1 MAIPAQVKKQS
12 EAIQK
17 LYEELNV
24 ETEEQGKNTP
34 EAVVENYV
42 SETFN
47 EADSAE
53 EQAVESDNQEQVS
66 SGNVDEE
73 ETFERRYKS
82 LQGMYN
88 AEVPRLHAEKR
99 ELETRVSQLEALMS
113 TLNTPKRTTAQQQN
127 ALVTDADVEEYGD
140 SIDVMRRVSREEA
153 SQQQARI
160 DQLEGLVRGM
170 QTSVVPQVQQLQH
183 RQAVNTEQTF
193 WSDIQNAVPE
203 WQDINNNH
211 GFQSWLLEVDPLTG
225 ISRQTY
231 LDDAQKNL
239 DARRVTQ
246 FFSTWKAQTGSSVAQ
261 SKPVVQS
268 KSQLE
273 KQVAPGRGRS
283 SGTTSNSEPA
293 TYSSGDIKN
302 FFTDVQKGKYKG
314 KEKERDRI
322 ERDIFAAQREG
333 RIVAA

>member
-17 LYEELNV
+17 LYEELN
-24 ETEEQGKNTP
+24 TEEQGVDTP
-34 EAVVENYV
+34 EAVVENSV
-42 SETFN
+42 SETVN

-53 EQAVESDNQEQVS
+53 EQAAESDSQEQVQS
-66 SGNVDEE
+66 DNVDEE

-99 ELETRVSQLEALMS
+99 ELETRVTQLEALMS
-113 TLNTPKRTTAQQQN
+113 TLNTPTTTNTQQQT

-183 RQAVNTEQTF
+183 RQAVTSEQAF
-193 WSDIQNAVPE
+193 WSDIQTAVPD
-203 WQDINNNH
+203 WQDINTNQ

-246 FFSTWKAQTGSSVAQ
+246 FFSTWKAQTGPSVAQ
-261 SKPVVQS
+261 STPVVQS

-283 SGTTSNSEPA
+283 GGTTSSNEPA
-293 TYSSGDIKN
+293 TYSSVDIKN

>member
-17 LYEELNV
+17 LYEELNT
-24 ETEEQGKNTP
+24 ETEEQGVHTP
-34 EAVVENYV
+34 EAVVENSV
-42 SETFN
+42 SETVN

-53 EQAVESDNQEQVS
+53 EQAAESDSQEQVQS
-66 SGNVDEE
+66 DNVDEE

-99 ELETRVSQLEALMS
+99 ELETRVTQLEALMS
-113 TLNTPKRTTAQQQN
+113 TLNTPTTTNTQQQT

-183 RQAVNTEQTF
+183 RQAVTSEQAF
-193 WSDIQNAVPE
+193 WSDIQTAVPD
-203 WQDINNNH
+203 WQDINTNQ

-246 FFSTWKAQTGSSVAQ
+246 FFSTWKAQTGPSVAQ
-261 SKPVVQS
+261 STPVVQS

-283 SGTTSNSEPA
+283 GGTTSSNEPA
-293 TYSSGDIKN
+293 TYSSVDIKN

>member
-17 LYEELNV
+17 LYEELNT
-24 ETEEQGKNTP
+24 ETEEQGVDTP
-34 EAVVENYV
+34 EAVVENSV
-42 SETFN
+42 SETVN

-53 EQAVESDNQEQVS
+53 EQAAESDSQEQVQS
-66 SGNVDEE
+66 DNVDEE

-99 ELETRVSQLEALMS
+99 ELETRVTQLEALMS
-113 TLNTPKRTTAQQQN
+113 TLNTPTTTNTQQQT

-183 RQAVNTEQTF
+183 RQAVTSEQAF
-193 WSDIQNAVPE
+193 WSEIQTAVPD
-203 WQDINNNH
+203 WQDINTNQ

-246 FFSTWKAQTGSSVAQ
+246 FFSTWKAQTGPSVAQ
-261 SKPVVQS
+261 STPVVQS

-283 SGTTSNSEPA
+283 GGTTSSNEPA
-293 TYSSGDIKN
+293 TYSSVDIKN

>member
-17 LYEELNV
+17 LYEELNT
-24 ETEEQGKNTP
+24 ETEEQGVDTP
-34 EAVVENYV
+34 EAVVENSV
-42 SETFN
+42 SETVN

-53 EQAVESDNQEQVS
+53 EQAAESDSQEQVQS
-66 SGNVDEE
+66 DNVDEE

-99 ELETRVSQLEALMS
+99 ELETRVTQLEALMS
-113 TLNTPKRTTAQQQN
+113 TLNTPTKTDAQPKPE
-127 ALVTDADVEEYGD
+127 LVTAADVEEYGD
-140 SIDVMRRVSREEA
+140 SIDVMRRVSREETL
-153 SQQQARI
+153 QQQTRM
-160 DQLEGLVRGM
+160 DELESLIKNM

-183 RQAVNTEQTF
+183 RQAVTSEQAF
-193 WSDIQNAVPE
+193 WSEIQTAVPD
-203 WQDINNNH
+203 WQDINTDQ

-246 FFSTWKAQTGSSVAQ
+246 FFSTWKAQTGPSVAQ
-261 SKPVVQS
+261 STPVVQS

-283 SGTTSNSEPA
+283 GGTTSSNEPV
-293 TYSSGDIKN
+293 TYSSADIKN

>member
-17 LYEELNV
+17 LYEELNT
-24 ETEEQGKNTP
+24 ETEEQGVSTP
-34 EAVVENYV
+34 EAVVENSV
-42 SETFN
+42 SETVN

-53 EQAVESDNQEQVS
+53 EQAAESDSQEQVQ

-99 ELETRVSQLEALMS
+99 ELETRVTQLEALMS
-113 TLNTPKRTTAQQQN
+113 TLNTPTTTNTQQQT

-183 RQAVNTEQTF
+183 RQAVTSEQAF
-193 WSDIQNAVPE
+193 WSEIQTAVPD
-203 WQDINNNH
+203 WQDINTSQ

-246 FFSTWKAQTGSSVAQ
+246 FFSTWKAQTGPSVAQ
-261 SKPVVQS
+261 STPVVQS

-283 SGTTSNSEPA
+283 SGTTSNSEPVM
-293 TYSSGDIKN
+293 YSSGDIKN